1 MFFPEKE
8 LSVRDAK
15 TLKIWEES
23 LKHYQSIQ
31 DERFIAICYT
41 YIGFYQFNLRNYPQS
56 IENLLTADEEFS
68 KLGYNTFPE
77 MTKHLH
83 NIALIL
89 YFFRQY
95 EKVIQLMDIVAQLPI
110 YDKNRYIQIQNTLGA
125 CYFKLKQFDKAEI
138 AFTKTKELAT
148 EYKENFWV
156 AYASHGLAKVHIE
169 KGNYQEA
176 LRLYDS
182 NLNFIKKY
190 KEIYLR
196 EYSEYLLGMA
206 KTNIQLNHL
215 SNANQ
220 NLENINYRTSKHTK
234 EQLFNFGLMYQDINY
249 WLNYYDVL
257 RKYYFA
263 SKNYKNA
270 YNYTDSLYTI
280 VESGQSI

>member
-1 MFFPEKE
+1 
-8 LSVRDAK
+8 
-15 TLKIWEES
+15 
-23 LKHYQSIQ
+23 
-31 DERFIAICYT
+31 
-41 YIGFYQFNLRNYPQS
+41 
-56 IENLLTADEEFS
+56 
-68 KLGYNTFPE
+68 
-77 MTKHLH
+77 
-83 NIALIL
+83 
-89 YFFRQY
+89 
-95 EKVIQLMDIVAQLPI
+95 
-110 YDKNRYIQIQNTLGA
+110 
-125 CYFKLKQFDKAEI
+125 
-138 AFTKTKELAT
+138 
-148 EYKENFWV
+148 
-156 AYASHGLAKVHIE
+156 
-169 KGNYQEA
+169 
-176 LRLYDS
+176 
-182 NLNFIKKY
+182 
-190 KEIYLR
+190 LR